1 MLSAIP
7 EKSPVKTQPPL
18 LLFLY
23 ASQYADLFGAMARYF
38 RQRHGFDSVLV
49 VLERGALPNPA
60 VYDLRPEDFDGIIDL
75 SREITPRPHRDLP
88 SSAVLAE
95 AALKVEQQIGA
106 PVNELIRSDR
116 HAGIGFVL
124 GGCYPRTRYGTSVD
138 YDQAVDIVLRVAAR
152 TKELIAKRAP
162 IAVVGGPGDIASTT
176 MLAVTERAGI
186 PLRTPGPSFSNV
198 RFQWKVN
205 KYQWPA
211 NLAEN
216 YNRLLAQTPVLA
228 EDRELGSKVADTD
241 RTQYAR
247 RSMAQSVQLRTLL
260 RQIYKSARR
269 EVGHIVKGRNP
280 IYGRPLLR
288 DEFDMLLRLW
298 FAKRRALRQKP
309 VLGLL
314 QDDVPFVIYALTV
327 EPESTLQCESPM
339 CDNQLAIIDLLAK
352 TAPGGWKVVVKEH
365 PAFTTPRPAGFF
377 NRIRQY
383 PNVILAAPYESGEAL
398 ASRARAVAV
407 TTGTLGFQA
416 AMAGVPVLVFSP
428 IWYGRFLPHVLY
440 ANSYDST
447 RNALFAV
454 AENDLPPIE
463 ERRRSGRAL
472 LAALESGSIELKSLD
487 ILRERAVGRP
497 VPEEDLRAIC
507 ESLIASLNVPLEN
520 AMVPFPLAES
530 VNKAALAARKTAF
543 DRSACLP

>member
-1 MLSAIP
+1 M
-7 EKSPVKTQPPL
+7 
-18 LLFLY
+18 FLY
-23 ASQYADLFGAMARYF
+23 ASQYADLVGAMARYF
-38 RQRHGFDSVLV
+38 KQHHGGDSVLV
-49 VLERGALPNPA
+49 VLDRSALPNPT
-60 VYDLRPEDFDGIIDL
+60 VYDLRPEDFDAIIDL
-75 SREITPRPHRDLP
+75 SREITPRPHRELP
-88 SSAVLAE
+88 SSAALAE
-95 AALKVEQQIGA
+95 VALQLEQQIGT

-124 GGCYPRTRYGTSVD
+124 GGCYPRTRYGASVD

-152 TKELIAKRAP
+152 TQELIAGRMP
-162 IAVVGGPGDIASTT
+162 IVVVGGPGNIASTT

-186 PLRTPGPSFSNV
+186 PLRTPGPNFSNV
-198 RFQWKVN
+198 QFQWKVN

-216 YNRLLAQTPVLA
+216 YNRLLAQMPVLA
-228 EDRELGSKVADTD
+228 EDRDPGTKVADAD
-241 RTQYAR
+241 RTHYAR
-247 RSMAQSVQLRTLL
+247 RSMLQSVQLRTLM
-260 RQIYKSARR
+260 RQIYKSVRR
-269 EVGHIVKGRNP
+269 EVGHLVKGRNP

-288 DEFDMLLRLW
+288 EELGMLLRLW
-298 FAKRRALRQKP
+298 VAKRRALRQKP
-309 VLGLL
+309 VLETL
-314 QDDVPFVIYALTV
+314 QDEVPFILYALTV

-365 PAFTTPRPAGFF
+365 PGFTTPRPAGFF
-377 NRIRQY
+377 ERIKQY
-383 PNVILAAPYESGEAL
+383 PNVVLAAPYESGEAL
-398 ASRARAVAV
+398 AARARAVAV

-447 RNALFAV
+447 RNALLAI
-454 AENDLPPIE
+454 AENDLPPID
-463 ERRRSGRAL
+463 ERRRGGRAL

-487 ILRERAVGRP
+487 LLRERAVGRP
-497 VPEEDLRAIC
+497 VPEEDLRVIC

-520 AMVPFPLAES
+520 TMVPFPHAES
-530 VNKAALAARKTAF
+530 VNKAALAPRKAAAATRAPQPKEV
-543 DRSACLP
+543 RT